1 MNQSSVIHGSDTK
14 KMMKQCIF
22 LFKRGSMPF
31 DDSSWA
37 LNFSSY
43 FKPILRSNA
52 SMNVFQIIDNRQHR
66 RLIISRYQVWHF
78 IKRQDPNNYLYTF
91 TNGHA
96 FFQKRGDSL
105 DRNLNK
111 WRISAELL
119 TNELTFHSLIFC
131 MKNRSEEIV
140 EVFHVTSHSFLATLA
155 TRFNN
160 RKEGLF

>member
-1 MNQSSVIHGSDTK
+1 MFFRLDNIAVSL
-14 KMMKQCIF
+14 F
-22 LFKRGSMPF
+22 L
-31 DDSSWA
+31 D
-37 LNFSSY
+37 
-43 FKPILRSNA
+43 
-52 SMNVFQIIDNRQHR
+52 
-66 RLIISRYQVWHF
+66 
-78 IKRQDPNNYLYTF
+78 IKFGTF
-91 TNGHA
+91 RKTGIV
-96 FFQKRGDSL
+96 S

-140 EVFHVTSHSFLATLA
+140 EVFHVNSHSFLATLA